1 MIAYR
6 MDFQKSTTPSYIT
19 NYPPKNNEILLQRQ
33 RKQKRREREMSVE
46 LYQEIKEFYH
56 GGMVCKIT
64 YICNEITM
72 KFLIQL

>member
-1 MIAYR
+1 
-6 MDFQKSTTPSYIT
+6 
-19 NYPPKNNEILLQRQ
+19 
-33 RKQKRREREMSVE
+33 MSVE